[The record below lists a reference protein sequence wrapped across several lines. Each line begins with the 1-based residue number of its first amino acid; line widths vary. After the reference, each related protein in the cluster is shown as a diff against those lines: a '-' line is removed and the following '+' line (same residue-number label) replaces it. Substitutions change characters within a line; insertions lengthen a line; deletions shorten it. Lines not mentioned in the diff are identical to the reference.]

1 MRLYPSAQTWM
12 DRNNSALRA
21 AERAFPSVD
30 LLGCGLRRGIVKRCH
45 SDLRHAHANRRSS
58 ERGSVGPRPPLG
70 IRCCCRCFPTH
81 LLTTTFARWRGTTRT
96 HPPVDEHA
104 CSGTTEETD
113 RIQCRQQSGTE
124 QKGIRESRCRL
135 ITRVQSSSHRFHH
148 RQDAADAAVCT
159 LYMSANRLKEVTSAL
174 GRRERSRL

>member
-45 SDLRHAHANRRSS
+45 SDLRHAHASRRSS
-58 ERGSVGPRPPLG
+58 ERGSVGPPLG

-81 LLTTTFARWRGTTRT
+81 LLTTTFAGEARLGLIRQSTST
-96 HPPVDEHA
+96 HA
-104 CSGTTEETD
+104 AA
-113 RIQCRQQSGTE
+113 RQRRQTAFSVGNNPAQSR
-124 QKGIRESRCRL
+124 QRGIRESRCRL
-135 ITRVQSSSHRFHH
+135 ILSPVSSSPSCSPSHCFHH
-148 RQDAADAAVCT
+148 RQDAADAAVYT
-159 LYMSANRLKEVTSAL
+159 
-174 GRRERSRL
+174 

>member
-21 AERAFPSVD
+21 AERAFPPVD

-45 SDLRHAHANRRSS
+45 SDLRHAHASRRSL
-58 ERGSVGPRPPLG
+58 ERASVGPRPPLG

-113 RIQCRQQSGTE
+113 RIQCRQQSGT
-124 QKGIRESRCRL
+124 GIRESRCRL
-135 ITRVQSSSHRFHH
+135 ILSPVSSSPSCSSSHCFHH
-148 RQDAADAAVCT
+148 RQDAADAAVYT
-159 LYMSANRLKEVTSAL
+159 
-174 GRRERSRL
+174 